1 MRLIATGLALLALVC
16 GPESACARQ
25 DELPPRVLQALA
37 TAGVPAD
44 ALTGLAVPL
53 GASNWPWQ
61 RWERHA
67 DRPVQPGSTIKL
79 LTSAVALDRLGPN
92 FRGRTELLSRAPVDG
107 DVLRGDLVLRGGA
120 DADLGVAQ
128 LWALLNEVRDSGVR
142 VIAGDVLLDR
152 SLFQPERR
160 DLGLAPFDDAPEF
173 AYNVIP
179 DALNLN
185 GSLLE
190 LEIRSDGQSLSARS
204 LPRLLGVELSSA
216 MTLSDDGCA
225 AWSAGWQAA
234 QVREKNPGLAIEL
247 RGRFPKN
254 CTIRTYLQLTDRDL
268 LTEALVR
275 TLWTQLGGQLDG
287 AVRAGQ
293 AAPDARVLAR
303 RWARPW
309 GELLRPLNK
318 QSDNALTRLLYL
330 QLGAAAAGSEHG
342 TKASNNASTDTLA
355 EREVR
360 RWLANNGLDD
370 ASLVLDNGS
379 GLSRQER
386 LSARLLV
393 GVLQR
398 VLAGPHAADLMM
410 SLPAVGVDGTM
421 RNRLKSSP
429 ATAWTRLKTGTLRNV
444 AALAGVVHDGQRQ
457 PWVVVLNINHEQAPR
472 ARPALDALVDWL
484 VRGRPAPATPEMP

>member
-1 MRLIATGLALLALVC
+1 
-16 GPESACARQ
+16 
-25 DELPPRVLQALA
+25 
-37 TAGVPAD
+37 
-44 ALTGLAVPL
+44 
-53 GASNWPWQ
+53 
-61 RWERHA
+61 
-67 DRPVQPGSTIKL
+67 
-79 LTSAVALDRLGPN
+79 
-92 FRGRTELLSRAPVDG
+92 
-107 DVLRGDLVLRGGA
+107 
-120 DADLGVAQ
+120 
-128 LWALLNEVRDSGVR
+128 VRDSGVR

-190 LEIRSDGQSLSARS
+190 LEIRSDDQSLSARS

-330 QLGAAAAGSEHG
+330 QLGAAAAGSEPG

-457 PWVVVLNINHEQAPR
+457 PWVVVLNINHEQASR

-484 VRGRPAPATPEMP
+484 VRGRPAPATHEMP